1 MAQGRRAGWIIEHAR
16 ERFGCSV
23 PTIERD
29 MREVRERWATEAAT
43 ERDQV
48 RAELGAQIDHAL
60 ARVHRKGEVRAFT
73 ALLTLK
79 ARFHGFLVEK
89 ADAPL
94 LTPEERDEI
103 KAALQTR
110 PKKKPT

>member
-1 MAQGRRAGWIIEHAR
+1 MAQGQRAGWIIERAR
-16 ERFGCSV
+16 KRFDCSV

-29 MREVRERWATEAAT
+29 MREVRERWATEATA
-43 ERDQV
+43 EREQV
-48 RAELGAQIDHAL
+48 RAELCAQIDHAL
-60 ARVHRKGEVRAFT
+60 VRVHRKGEVRAFT

-89 ADAPL
+89 TDEPL
-94 LTPEERDEI
+94 LTPEEREEL

-110 PKKKPT
+110 PKKPPT

>member
-1 MAQGRRAGWIIEHAR
+1 MAQGRRAGWIVEHAR

-29 MREVRERWATEAAT
+29 MREVRERWAEESAA

-48 RAELGAQIDHAL
+48 RAELGAQIDAAL
-60 ARVHRKGEVRAFT
+60 ARVHRKGEVRALA
-73 ALLTLK
+73 ALLALK
-79 ARFHGFLVEK
+79 ARFHGFLAEK
-89 ADAPL
+89 TDAPL

-103 KAALQTR
+103 KAALLAR
-110 PKKKPT
+110 PKADT